1 MDPADLFGLPLDR
14 FVPERTALARALRS
28 EGRGDEA
35 ADVARTRKPSVAAW
49 AVNQLVRT
57 QGQDIAQLFEAGDAV
72 REAQDEVLSGQSQAG
87 ALRAAAERERA
98 AVEQL
103 VSSARGLL
111 TTEGHGL
118 SATVIDRVAE
128 TLHAAALEDEA
139 RAAVGG
145 GCLTRELRHI
155 GLGVQAGQP
164 KPEAAPAR
172 ATKSAPAAGR
182 GSKSAPISARGPK
195 SDPASATPST
205 QRAEARRIERER
217 AQAMKAARSD
227 QTVARRAADRAA
239 RTLAAAERRRDQA
252 EQALREAQT
261 ELSRAQEQAQAAE
274 QEHRRATEKL
284 AALEA

>member
-35 ADVARTRKPSVAAW
+35 ADVARTRKPSV
-49 AVNQLVRT
+49 
-57 QGQDIAQLFEAGDAV
+57 
-72 REAQDEVLSGQSQAG
+72 
-87 ALRAAAERERA
+87 
-98 AVEQL
+98 
-103 VSSARGLL
+103 
-111 TTEGHGL
+111 
-118 SATVIDRVAE
+118 
-128 TLHAAALEDEA
+128 AALEDEA

-205 QRAEARRIERER
+205 QRAEARRIER
-217 AQAMKAARSD
+217 
-227 QTVARRAADRAA
+227 
-239 RTLAAAERRRDQA
+239 
-252 EQALREAQT
+252 
-261 ELSRAQEQAQAAE
+261 
-274 QEHRRATEKL
+274 
-284 AALEA
+284 